1 MGLWLLRIHEG
12 FHVIGIRL
20 LGGLGNQMFQ
30 YAAARAAAERLGCR
44 LVVLP
49 GQTSLGHILRYGFLS
64 RPWCELGESF
74 PEVMHSSIVA
84 CLQLA
89 GCLGGVDRSERL
101 IRSAMNAA
109 YAPPRLTRNGYR
121 DIECYDGQFVSIR
134 DGTWLKGFYQSE
146 RYFARYSEI
155 IRAAFQP
162 SPKLRARAEALVA
175 TFPAPPSEMVA
186 VHVRRTDY
194 LTQTG
199 EFAHPQLG
207 WALPGNYYRDA
218 LDRVPAHKGIAV
230 FSDDMDY
237 ARNLL
242 GDRNAWFAP
251 DMTGAET
258 LVAMARCG
266 TIVIANSI
274 LSWWA
279 GWLGDSP
286 NKRVFAP
293 LYHIGW
299 DKGVWYPEGI
309 EMADWSYIEVRA

>member
-1 MGLWLLRIHEG
+1 
-12 FHVIGIRL
+12 
-20 LGGLGNQMFQ
+20 
-30 YAAARAAAERLGCR
+30 
-44 LVVLP
+44 
-49 GQTSLGHILRYGFLS
+49 
-64 RPWCELGESF
+64 
-74 PEVMHSSIVA
+74 
-84 CLQLA
+84 
-89 GCLGGVDRSERL
+89 
-101 IRSAMNAA
+101 MNAA

-162 SPKLRARAEALVA
+162 SPKLRARAEAVVA

-218 LDRVPAHKGIAV
+218 LDR
-230 FSDDMDY
+230 
-237 ARNLL
+237 
-242 GDRNAWFAP
+242 NAWFAP

-266 TIVIANSI
+266 TIVIANSS